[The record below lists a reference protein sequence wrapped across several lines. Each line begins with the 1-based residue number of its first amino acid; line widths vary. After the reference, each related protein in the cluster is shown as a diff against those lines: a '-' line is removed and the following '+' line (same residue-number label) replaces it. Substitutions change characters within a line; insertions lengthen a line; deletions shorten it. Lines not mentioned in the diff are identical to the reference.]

1 MRSIFSPAG
10 AASRAPTQMILLPGA
25 YHSAQNFLEQGF
37 ARAVA
42 QRGTRLDLTF
52 VDLEMTHLDD
62 RDALA
67 RLRSEVVQPARD
79 SGAAVWMGGISLG
92 GLAALDYAS
101 AHPGEID
108 GLCLLAPYL
117 GNRMLIKEI
126 AAAPGLSGWEPGGL
140 AEFDA
145 ERRIWRY
152 IKTQAH
158 SRPVFLGYGRED
170 RFSMAHDLMAAAL
183 PASRVHVIAGGHE
196 WPTWRKLWE
205 NFLDSHFA

>member
-1 MRSIFSPAG
+1 VRSIFSPAG
-10 AASRAPTQMILLPGA
+10 AGSRAPTQMIWLPGA

-37 ARAVA
+37 AAAVA
-42 QRGTRLDLTF
+42 KRRTPLDLSF
-52 VDLEMTHLDD
+52 VDLQMTHLDD

-67 RLRSEVVQPARD
+67 RLRSELVLPARA
-79 SGAAVWMGGISLG
+79 SGVSVWLGGISLG

-101 AHPGEID
+101 AHAGEID

-117 GNRMLIKEI
+117 GNRMLINEI
-126 AAAPGLSGWEPGGL
+126 AAASGVSGWEPGEL

-145 ERRIWRY
+145 ERRIWRH
-152 IKTQAH
+152 IKTQIG

-170 RFSMAHDLMAAAL
+170 RFCVAHGLMAAAL
-183 PASRVHVIAGGHE
+183 PVNRVNVIAGGHE
-196 WPTWRKLWE
+196 WPTWLKLWE